1 MSNDDRAPSLNA
13 AEQRAVAAAAADLQ
27 AAARQGS
34 GERRFEDEAAHF
46 VRLLVEGQKATKR
59 KAEGA

>member
-1 MSNDDRAPSLNA
+1 MSGGKPGTAPSA

-34 GERRFEDEAAHF
+34 GDRRFEDEAAHF
-46 VRLLVEGQKATKR
+46 VRLLAEAQKAAKR
-59 KAEGA
+59 NAGEE